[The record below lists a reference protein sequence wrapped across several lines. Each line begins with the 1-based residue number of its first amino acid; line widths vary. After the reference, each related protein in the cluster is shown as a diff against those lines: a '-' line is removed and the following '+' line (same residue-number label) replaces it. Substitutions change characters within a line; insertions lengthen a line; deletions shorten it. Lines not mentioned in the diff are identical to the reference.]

1 MVKSSEGKAPVD
13 RRITHAERSMEGK
26 EEAPKP
32 AAEVSRRSFLGA
44 VGGATAVALA
54 AGIPLEP
61 FFEGKHGQAEASV
74 APYLSNNR
82 ANDSFNYRKKTAIK
96 EKINNGELVDNG
108 DSERFT
114 DFSGSW
120 SKCLKHDYLGI
131 VNRASWLSLV
141 NALQSGRFSDF
152 QNIQVGN
159 PSGPGFTGTLNGPM
173 GSLAFDLEGLDAFA
187 TVIPPAPSVTSAQT
201 AAELVE
207 HYWGALLRDVRFED
221 YPSSSLAAQACA
233 DLNNMSYIQSPNNV
247 EFPYPV
253 TPQNLFRGQIVPG
266 DGSVQGPY
274 LSQFLMQPT
283 FMGVQPMNQQM
294 VRFMSVSESGADYLT
309 DPVEYLNVESGF
321 PPSFSLRFDPVFR
334 HMCMGR
340 DLAAYTHVDALHQ
353 SYLVAC
359 LILAEI
365 GALPN
370 PGNPYIGSPSQHGF
384 GTFGGP
390 QGGPVDA
397 KGTVPEMATRA
408 LKAAWFHKWVVNL
421 RQRPE
426 EVAALV
432 HANLTNQHPMPQAAR
447 ALHHDVFNAAVLPI
461 IHGQYG
467 SYLLPQ
473 AFPEG
478 APTHP
483 CYPTGHGTVG
493 GACITA
499 IKFFFD
505 ASQRIRPLLLAAGSD
520 VMVPTSD
527 GLGLTPY
534 TGADRDSLTI
544 NGELSKL
551 AWNITTGH
559 GIHAGIHFRS
569 SNYYSILLG
578 EQVGIS
584 VLRDRAGSYAEP
596 FSINITKFDGT
607 TVTVSNQ

>member
-1 MVKSSEGKAPVD
+1 MSHSQEGCEQIRAAQGEVKPEKKQHRKDVPND
-13 RRITHAERSMEGK
+13 E
-26 EEAPKP
+26 
-32 AAEVSRRSFLGA
+32 SRRSFLGK
-44 VGGATAVALA
+44 VGLGGATAAALA
-54 AGIPLEP
+54 VGVSLEP
-61 FFEGKHGQAEASV
+61 LVAGKDGEAEASV
-74 APYLSNNR
+74 V
-82 ANDSFNYRKKTAIK
+82 NYRSHRRAMSSYDYRTDTARQERID
-96 EKINNGELVDNG
+96 NSELPDNG
-108 DSERFT
+108 DAQRFT

-120 SKCLKHDYLGI
+120 SKCLPHTSLGI
-131 VNRASWLSLV
+131 VNRASWLSLSH
-141 NALQSGRFSDF
+141 ALQTGRFSDF

-159 PSGPGFTGTLNGPM
+159 PGGRGFTGTLNGPM

-187 TVIPPAPSVTSAQT
+187 TVIPPAPCVTSAQT

-207 HYWGALLRDVRFED
+207 HYWGALLRDVAFEN
-221 YPSSSLAAQACA
+221 YSSSSLVAQACA
-233 DLNNMSYIQSPNNV
+233 DLNSMSYIHSQNNV

-283 FMGVQPMNQQM
+283 FMGAQPMNQQM
-294 VRFMSVSESGADYLT
+294 RRFLSVSEGGADYLT

-321 PPSFSLRFDPVFR
+321 PPSRSVQFDPVCR
-334 HMCMGR
+334 HMRMGR
-340 DLAAYTHVDALHQ
+340 DVATFTHVDALHQ
-353 SYLVAC
+353 AYLIAC

-365 GALPN
+365 GAPPN

-384 GTFGGP
+384 GTFGSP

-432 HANLTNQHPMPQAAR
+432 QANLTNQNPMPQAAQ
-447 ALHHDVFNAAVLPI
+447 ALHHDLLNSAVLPLI
-461 IHGQYG
+461 YSTYG
-467 SYLLPQ
+467 SYLLPL

-493 GACITA
+493 GTCITA

-505 ASQRIRPLLLAAGSD
+505 GSQRIRPLLLAAGSD

-527 GLGLTPY
+527 GLWLTPY

-551 AWNITTGH
+551 AWNITVGH

-569 SNYYSILLG
+569 SSYYSILLG

-584 VLRDRAGSYAEP
+584 VLQDRAGSYAEP
-596 FSINITKFDGT
+596 FTINITKFDGT